1 MLSAGYRAITI
12 TKNHKRL
19 TKIARYRTITIGRYH
34 EELTKI
40 GKKQGYLPKKALI
53 LADTVSTNKEFLKLR
68 GRYSICQ

>member
-1 MLSAGYRAITI
+1 MEVFPDSFFSVFGDCQSFSYFHMLSAGYRAITI

-40 GKKQGYLPKKALI
+40 GKNSG
-53 LADTVSTNKEFLKLR
+53 
-68 GRYSICQ
+68 ICQ